1 MTSPSRTSIFIFP
14 KFFYILTFF
23 VKVAT
28 WIDRSYFWSLSDCS
42 LQSPGPVEAQ
52 LFNVADTAP

>member
-14 KFFYILTFF
+14 KFFYILTLFCQGDN
-23 VKVAT
+23 VG
-28 WIDRSYFWSLSDCS
+28 RSYFWSLSDCS